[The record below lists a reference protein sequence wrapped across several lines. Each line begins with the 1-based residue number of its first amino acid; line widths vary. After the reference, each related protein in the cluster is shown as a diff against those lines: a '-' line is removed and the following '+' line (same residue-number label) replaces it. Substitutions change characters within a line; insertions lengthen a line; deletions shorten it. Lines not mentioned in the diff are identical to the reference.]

1 MAIAILRYRLW
12 DIDLIIRKTLIYLT
26 LTGILF
32 LVYLDIVVL
41 LQSLFGTLLG
51 DRYTA
56 LVMVV
61 SNLAVAALFNPL
73 RRRIQN
79 LIYRRFFRQK
89 YDKEKVLAAFS
100 SSLRDEVD
108 LDRLQNSILG
118 VVEETMQPTSISL

>member
-1 MAIAILRYRLW
+1 
-12 DIDLIIRKTLIYLT
+12 
-26 LTGILF
+26 
-32 LVYLDIVVL
+32 
-41 LQSLFGTLLG
+41 
-51 DRYTA
+51 
-56 LVMVV
+56 MVV